1 MRAAVVRAG
10 GAVEVV
16 DVPEP
21 TPGPGQALVRSLAC
35 GICGSDLHVV
45 EMARALGAPAASAAT
60 AGYAPPADPGIV
72 LGHEFSVEVVDLGPG
87 TEAAVAPGALACSVP
102 YLTGVGDPELIG
114 FSPTAPG
121 AFADY
126 LLVDADKLVPV
137 PAGLTP
143 AAAALTEPLAVG
155 RHAADLGRLERGR
168 PAVVVGCGPVG
179 LAVLLA
185 LKADGHGPVLVSDP
199 SPVRRAMAERLG
211 ADVVLDPGDRS
222 PWGALGDL
230 GVEPGLPSPL
240 VGPGGRRPPVTVF
253 ECVGVPGLL
262 QQILDGVPIGSRV
275 VVVGVCMQPD
285 TLVPAAGILK
295 EVDLTFSFAYR
306 PDEFAAVLRAIGDG
320 TVDTGPLVTGR
331 VGLDGVGGA
340 LDALAADPS
349 EIKILVEP

>member
-1 MRAAVVRAG
+1 MRAAVVQAG

-21 TPGPGQALVRSLAC
+21 APGPGQALVRSLAC

-45 EMARALGAPAASAAT
+45 EMERALGAPG
-60 AGYAPPADPGIV
+60 AGAGRAGPGIV

-87 TEAAVAPGALACSVP
+87 TSAAVAPGGLACAVP
-102 YLTGVGDPELIG
+102 YLTGAAAPELIG

-126 LLVDADKLVPV
+126 LLVDADKLIPV
-137 PAGLTP
+137 PSELTP
-143 AAAALTEPLAVG
+143 EAAALTEPLAVG
-155 RHAADLGRLERGR
+155 RHAADLGRIERGR

-179 LAVLLA
+179 LAVLLT

-211 ADVVLDPGDRS
+211 ADVVVDPGGRS
-222 PWGALGDL
+222 PWAALGEL

-295 EVDLTFSFAYR
+295 EVELTFSFAYR
-306 PDEFAAVLRAIGDG
+306 SDEFAAVLRSIGDG
-320 TVDTGPLVTGR
+320 TVDTGSLVTGS
-331 VGLDGVGGA
+331 VGLDGVGAA
-340 LDALAADPS
+340 LDALATDPS
-349 EIKILVEP
+349 EIKILVKP